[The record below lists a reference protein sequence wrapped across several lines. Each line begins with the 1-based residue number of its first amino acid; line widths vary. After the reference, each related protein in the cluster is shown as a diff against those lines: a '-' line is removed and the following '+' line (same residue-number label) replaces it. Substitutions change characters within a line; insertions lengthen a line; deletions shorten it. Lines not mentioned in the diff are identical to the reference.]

1 MVRHRTHSIEFKRQV
16 VQDYLAGET
25 LHGLAKRHDLSR
37 NLVRIWVQKFEA
49 GAFDDEA
56 IAADTIEVYEGQ
68 DRRVGAA
75 GRQTGAGDRVSKGG
89 SEARTAAEKRDHIR
103 RHRSRGISVAEGCR
117 LMGIARSTFYDRPA
131 VSIDDTALV
140 ERMVGI
146 SDNFEAYG
154 YRRMQAALRHEGLVV
169 NHKKLRRL
177 MREHDLQPRRRRR
190 FIATTDGDHDL
201 PIFPNLARA
210 FVPADG
216 PDQLWVADITYVAIP
231 AGFVYVAVILDAWS
245 RKVVGYAI
253 SRSIDVRLTLAAL
266 QSAVEKRGP
275 PPGCVHHTDRGSQYA
290 AGRYRQA
297 LTDHGFVGSMG
308 RRGNPYDNAKAES
321 FMKTLK
327 VEAVYPM
334 AYESFADVA
343 ADLPRFID
351 QVYNERRL
359 HSALGYLSPQQYED
373 QHTRHPVKSAA

>member
-1 MVRHRTHSIEFKRQV
+1 
-16 VQDYLAGET
+16 
-25 LHGLAKRHDLSR
+25 
-37 NLVRIWVQKFEA
+37 
-49 GAFDDEA
+49 
-56 IAADTIEVYEGQ
+56 
-68 DRRVGAA
+68 
-75 GRQTGAGDRVSKGG
+75 
-89 SEARTAAEKRDHIR
+89 
-103 RHRSRGISVAEGCR
+103 
-117 LMGIARSTFYDRPA
+117 MGIARSTYYDRSA

-140 ERMVGI
+140 EQMVAI
-146 SDNFEAYG
+146 SDSFEAYG
-154 YRRMQAALRHEGLVV
+154 YRRMQAALRHRGLIV
-169 NHKKLRRL
+169 NHKKIRRL

-190 FIATTDGDHDL
+190 HVATTDSDHDL
-201 PIFPNLARA
+201 PIFPNLARDM
-210 FVPADG
+210 VPDG

-231 AGFVYVAVILDAWS
+231 AGFVYVAVMLDAWS

-266 QSAVEKRGP
+266 LSAIEKRRP
-275 PPGCVHHTDRGSQYA
+275 LPGCVHHTDRGSQYA

-297 LTDHGFVGSMG
+297 LADHGLIGSMG

-334 AYESFADVA
+334 AYESFEDVA

-351 QVYNERRL
+351 QVYNQRRL
-359 HSALGYLSPQQYED
+359 HSALGYLSPQQFED